1 MNVSGGVPV
10 THRPLHGRA
19 YVYAIIALGAAVM
32 TSSLWSVQFSRPG
45 LFAALLVLSVITSA
59 LKVDMPLGVGSSCI
73 SLSYVVDFTALLL
86 LGPAPTMLIAI
97 SSAWSQCTFRMNE
110 RNPAYKTLFSMAA
123 LVVSVAAAGT
133 SYTSLGGTYGT
144 LPAAPL
150 RPLMA
155 AAMIYFLV
163 NSLAVAA
170 AFGLSTRRSIL
181 RVWHDNFLWTVS
193 SYVVGAIAAGIAVE
207 LFHSAG
213 QWQAAFAFVPLGL
226 TYRTYR
232 IYLRRIADEQ
242 RQVAEWTQVHR
253 DSIEVLAR
261 AIQAKDAGGS
271 CHVERVQYYAAA
283 LARQLELPDLDRQ
296 AVEIAALL
304 HDIGKLAVPEHIL
317 SKPGPLTTD
326 ERKKMQ
332 MHAQIGAEIVG
343 AVPFPCPVAPLI
355 RSHHERWDGM
365 GYPSGL
371 RGEQIPLGARILSVV
386 DCFDAFTSERPYRPA
401 LSPDA
406 AIRMIQ
412 GEAGQ
417 ALDPAIVAEFT
428 KLVPVLTP
436 PTNDGFLRWIRRPN
450 DPVTHEPA
458 TDDRVRVGANAFAE
472 IASAK
477 RETYALYEIAQSM
490 GRSMS
495 LTETMTLVSA
505 KLSELVP
512 FSTCALFVRRGDEDL
527 RCRFS
532 IGLHADLLENAS
544 MMVGSGLSGWVM
556 RHRRSLVNGLPSMEF
571 NAAGA
576 SAADLQLRSALVCPL
591 TVADEVIGTIAVFH
605 QDVES
610 YTEDHRRVLDQVADQ
625 AAAVVHNAL
634 LFERTQEQAFKDGLT
649 GLANPRALQFQ
660 VAREL
665 GRARRTGAQFS
676 LILLDLDDFKI
687 INDEHGHL
695 TGDRALQEVARILLQ
710 TTRPYDTCIR
720 YGGDEFVVLLSSC
733 SRPEAEER
741 RRLLQEAVAGISL
754 QAEDGRQV
762 ALRVSA
768 GASVFPADGETYE
781 RLLARADRR
790 MYRNKAASK
799 TPRPLL
805 LTAGRDSVVRLQ
817 LPVAR

>member
-1 MNVSGGVPV
+1 V
-10 THRPLHGRA
+10 TRPLHGRA
-19 YVYAIIALGAAVM
+19 YVYAMIALGAAVM
-32 TSSLWSVQFSRPG
+32 ASSLWSMQFSRPG
-45 LFAALLVLSVITSA
+45 LFAALLVLSVISSA
-59 LKVDMPLGVGSSCI
+59 LKVNMPLGVGSSCI
-73 SLSYVVDFTALLL
+73 SLSYVVDFTGLLL

-97 SSAWSQCTFRMNE
+97 SSAWSQCTFRMSE
-110 RNPAYKTLFSMAA
+110 RNPAYKTLFSMAT
-123 LVVSVAAAGT
+123 LVVSVAAAGAT
-133 SYTSLGGTYGT
+133 YTSLGGTYGT

-150 RPLMA
+150 QPLMA

-170 AFGLSTRRSIL
+170 AFGLSTRRGVL
-181 RVWHDNFLWTVS
+181 RVWHDNFLWTIT
-193 SYVVGAIAAGIAVE
+193 SYVVGSIAAGIAVE
-207 LFHSAG
+207 LLHSAG
-213 QWQAAFAFVPLGL
+213 QWQTGLAFIPLGL

-242 RQVAEWTQVHR
+242 RRVAEWTQLHR
-253 DSIEVLAR
+253 DSTEVLAR
-261 AIQAKDAGGS
+261 AIQAKDPNGS

-283 LARQLELPDLDRQ
+283 LARQLELSDLDRH
-296 AVEIAALL
+296 AVETAALL

-317 SKPGPLTTD
+317 SKPGPLTPD

-332 MHAQIGAEIVG
+332 MHAQIGAEIVS

-355 RSHHERWDGM
+355 RSHHERWDGK

-371 RGEQIPLGARILSVV
+371 CGEQIPIGARILSVV

-412 GEAGQ
+412 GEAGR
-417 ALDPAIVAEFT
+417 ALDPAIVAEFS
-428 KLVPVLTP
+428 KLLPVLTP
-436 PTNDGFLRWIRRPN
+436 PTNDAFLRRIRRSK
-450 DPVTHEPA
+450 DPASQDLPIGGE
-458 TDDRVRVGANAFAE
+458 RFGADAFAE
-472 IASAK
+472 IASAN

-490 GRSMS
+490 GQSMS

-505 KLSELVP
+505 KLSALVP

-532 IGLHADLLENAS
+532 IGLHADLLENSSIAE
-544 MMVGSGLSGWVM
+544 GNGLSGWVA
-556 RHRRSLVNGLPSMEF
+556 RHRRPLVNGLPNVEF
-571 NAAGA
+571 YAAGA
-576 SAADLQLRSALVCPL
+576 SAADFQLRSALVCPL
-591 TVADEVIGTIAVFH
+591 TVADDVIGTIAVFH
-605 QDVES
+605 HDSGS
-610 YTEDHRRVLDQVADQ
+610 YTEDHRRVLDQVAHQ
-625 AAAVVHNAL
+625 AASVVHNAL

-665 GRARRTGAQFS
+665 GRARRTSSQFS

-687 INDEHGHL
+687 INDEYGHL
-695 TGDRALQEVARILLQ
+695 AGDRALQEVARVLQQ

-733 SRPEAEER
+733 GRTDAEER
-741 RRLLQEAVAGISL
+741 RRRLQEAVAAISL
-754 QAEDGRQV
+754 HAEDGREI

-768 GASVFPADGETYE
+768 GASVFPDDGETYE

-790 MYRNKAASK
+790 MYQNKAASK
-799 TPRPLL
+799 TPRSLRL
-805 LTAGRDSVVRLQ
+805 GAGRDNVARLQ
-817 LPVAR
+817 HPVAR

>member
-1 MNVSGGVPV
+1 MTRRPV
-10 THRPLHGRA
+10 HGRA
-19 YVYAIIALGAAVM
+19 YVYAMIALGAAVM
-32 TSSLWSVQFSRPG
+32 ASSLWSVQFPRPG
-45 LFAALLVLSVITSA
+45 LFAALLVLSVISSA

-73 SLSYVVDFTALLL
+73 SLSYAVDFTALLL
-86 LGPAPTMLIAI
+86 LGPAPAMLIAI
-97 SSAWSQCTFRMNE
+97 SSAWSQCTFRMGA
-110 RNPAYKTLFSMAA
+110 RNPAYKTLFSMAT
-123 LVVSVAAAGT
+123 LVISVAAAGT
-133 SYTSLGGTYGT
+133 MYTSLGGTYGT

-150 RPLMA
+150 QPLMA

-170 AFGLSTRRSIL
+170 AFGLSTRRGVL
-181 RVWHDNFLWTVS
+181 RVWHDNFLWTIS
-193 SYVVGAIAAGIAVE
+193 SYVVGSIAAGIAVE
-207 LFHSAG
+207 LFRSAG
-213 QWQAAFAFVPLGL
+213 QWQTVLAFIPLGL

-242 RQVAEWTQVHR
+242 RRVAEWTQLHR
-253 DSIEVLAR
+253 DSTEVLAR
-261 AIQAKDAGGS
+261 AIQAKDSGGS
-271 CHVERVQYYAAA
+271 RHVERVQYYAAA
-283 LARQLELPDLDRQ
+283 LARQLELSDLDRQ

-317 SKPGPLTTD
+317 SKPGPLTSD

-332 MHAQIGAEIVG
+332 LHAQIGAEIVS
-343 AVPFPCPVAPLI
+343 AVPFQCPVAPLV
-355 RSHHERWDGM
+355 RSHHERWDGT

-371 RGEQIPLGARILSVV
+371 CGEQIPVGARILSVA
-386 DCFDAFTSERPYRPA
+386 DCFDALTSERPYRPA

-412 GEAGQ
+412 GEAGK
-417 ALDPAIVAEFT
+417 AFDPAIVAEFT
-428 KLVPVLTP
+428 KLVPMLAP
-436 PTNDGFLRWIRRPN
+436 PTNDGFLRRISRSN
-450 DPVTHEPA
+450 DPANHDLPIAGGE
-458 TDDRVRVGANAFAE
+458 RFGADAFAE
-472 IASAK
+472 IASAN

-495 LTETMTLVSA
+495 LTETMTLISA
-505 KLSELVP
+505 KLSALVP

-544 MMVGSGLSGWVM
+544 IAEGNGLSGWVA
-556 RHRRSLVNGLPSMEF
+556 RHRRPLVNGLPNVEF
-571 NAAGA
+571 SAAGA
-576 SAADLQLRSALVCPL
+576 FPADFQLQSALVCPL
-591 TVADEVIGTIAVFH
+591 TVADAVIGTIVVFH
-605 QDVES
+605 HDRES

-625 AAAVVHNAL
+625 AASVVHNTL
-634 LFERTQEQAFKDGLT
+634 VFERTQEQAFKDGLT

-665 GRARRTGAQFS
+665 GRARRTSSQFS

-687 INDEHGHL
+687 INDDYGHL
-695 TGDRALQEVARILLQ
+695 AGDRALQEVARVLQ
-710 TTRPYDTCIR
+710 ETTRPYDACIR

-741 RRLLQEAVAGISL
+741 RRRLQEAVAAISL
-754 QAEDGRQV
+754 RAEDGREI

-768 GASVFPADGETYE
+768 GASIFPEDGETYE

-790 MYRNKAASK
+790 MYRNKAESK
-799 TPRPLL
+799 TTRPLRL
-805 LTAGRDSVVRLQ
+805 RAGRDHVARLQ
-817 LPVAR
+817 PIA